1 MVSQQ
6 DELLLKHLKNR
17 GIDQAM
23 VMDHPASLFVLFFTE
38 MWERFSYYGMRAL
51 LTVFLVSELLNGG
64 WGWNNEEAL
73 KLYGLYT
80 GLVYF

>member
-51 LTVFLVSELLNGG
+51 LTVFLVLVARSVPKRIVTSFFLLIKTI
-64 WGWNNEEAL
+64 EC
-73 KLYGLYT
+73 T
-80 GLVYF
+80 RQ